1 MLRVLIV
8 SRPRRG
14 GKSGFASHERDRFQ
28 CCSQAPGAARSPRKT
43 ASEDVDDP
51 QRCRSETR
59 KPYARHKFKFQTGQP
74 AAALHSDATR
84 AMSQQS
90 PILVPDSDD
99 DVSVASAGAVE
110 ARRLQEQ
117 FDAEARRARGDD
129 EATRRLVARLA
140 APAVDDER
148 SLRLARSLAAQPSE
162 DASLRLAR
170 RLSGEPHNELK
181 DVLGRALASNEFTVE
196 TSSLRGETVAALVG
210 AGFDCNSGSLT
221 LKDRS
226 AAFALYS
233 RLEAAPPPPISL
245 GGRPL
250 AAGNV
255 LALDGPPA
263 MAPGFDPTRPM
274 IGANPCP
281 REKVSSSLSTPSA
294 PRRPAF
300 DASEAKARRL
310 KREAEHRREKA
321 EKKKQRERLVSEF
334 RDDRIYRGRNGARAT
349 GITDAERGPAWIL
362 GCLRFR

>member
-1 MLRVLIV
+1 
-8 SRPRRG
+8 
-14 GKSGFASHERDRFQ
+14 
-28 CCSQAPGAARSPRKT
+28 
-43 ASEDVDDP
+43 
-51 QRCRSETR
+51 
-59 KPYARHKFKFQTGQP
+59 
-74 AAALHSDATR
+74 
-84 AMSQQS
+84 MSQQS
-90 PILVPDSDD
+90 PILVPDSDED

-148 SLRLARSLAAQPSE
+148 SLRLARSLAVPAADDAASRRLAQSLAEPSE

-170 RLSGEPHNELK
+170 RLSAPPQNELK

-281 REKVSSSLSTPSA
+281 SEKVSSSLSTPSA

-300 DASEAKARRL
+300 DATEAKARRL

-334 RDDRIYRGRNGARAT
+334 RDDRIYRGVKGARAT

>member
-1 MLRVLIV
+1 
-8 SRPRRG
+8 
-14 GKSGFASHERDRFQ
+14 
-28 CCSQAPGAARSPRKT
+28 
-43 ASEDVDDP
+43 
-51 QRCRSETR
+51 
-59 KPYARHKFKFQTGQP
+59 
-74 AAALHSDATR
+74 
-84 AMSQQS
+84 MSQQS
-90 PILVPDSDD
+90 PILVPDSDED

-129 EATRRLVARLA
+129 EATQRLVARLA
-140 APAVDDER
+140 APAPVDDER
-148 SLRLARSLAAQPSE
+148 SLRLARSLAVPAADDAASRRLAQSLAEPSE

-170 RLSGEPHNELK
+170 RLSAPPHDELK

-210 AGFDCNSGSLT
+210 AGFDCASGSLT
-221 LKDRS
+221 LADRS

-233 RLEAAPPPPISL
+233 RLEAAPPAPISL

-250 AAGNV
+250 AAGDV
-255 LALDGPPA
+255 LALDGAPA
-263 MAPGFDPTRPM
+263 MAPGFDPM
-274 IGANPCP
+274 KAQIGPNQCSG
-281 REKVSSSLSTPSA
+281 EKVSSSLSTPSA

-310 KREAEHRREKA
+310 KREAEHRREKE
-321 EKKKQRERLVSEF
+321 EKKRQREREVQEF
-334 RDDRIYRGRNGARAT
+334 RADRVYRGRNGARAT

>member
-1 MLRVLIV
+1 
-8 SRPRRG
+8 
-14 GKSGFASHERDRFQ
+14 
-28 CCSQAPGAARSPRKT
+28 
-43 ASEDVDDP
+43 
-51 QRCRSETR
+51 
-59 KPYARHKFKFQTGQP
+59 
-74 AAALHSDATR
+74 
-84 AMSQQS
+84 MSQQS
-90 PILVPDSDD
+90 PILVPDSDED

-210 AGFDCNSGSLT
+210 AGFDCASGSLT
-221 LKDRS
+221 LADRS

-233 RLEAAPPPPISL
+233 RLEAAPPAPISL

-250 AAGNV
+250 AAGDV
-255 LALDGPPA
+255 LALDGAPA
-263 MAPGFDPTRPM
+263 MAPGFDPTKPQ
-274 IGANPCP
+274 IGAIQCSG
-281 REKVSSSLSTPSA
+281 EKVSSSLSTPSA

-300 DASEAKARRL
+300 DATEAKARRL

>member
-1 MLRVLIV
+1 
-8 SRPRRG
+8 
-14 GKSGFASHERDRFQ
+14 
-28 CCSQAPGAARSPRKT
+28 
-43 ASEDVDDP
+43 
-51 QRCRSETR
+51 
-59 KPYARHKFKFQTGQP
+59 
-74 AAALHSDATR
+74 
-84 AMSQQS
+84 MSQQS
-90 PILVPDSDD
+90 PILVPDSDED

-129 EATRRLVARLA
+129 EATQRLVARLA

-210 AGFDCNSGSLT
+210 AGFDCASGSLT
-221 LKDRS
+221 LADRS

-233 RLEAAPPPPISL
+233 RLEAAPPAPISL

-250 AAGNV
+250 AAGDV
-255 LALDGPPA
+255 LTLDGAPA
-263 MAPGFDPTRPM
+263 MAPGFDPTKAQ
-274 IGANPCP
+274 IGAIQCSG
-281 REKVSSSLSTPSA
+281 EKVSSSLSTPSA

-300 DASEAKARRL
+300 DATEAKARRL
-310 KREAEHRREKA
+310 KREAEHRREKT

-334 RDDRIYRGRNGARAT
+334 RDDRIYRGAKGARAT

>member
-1 MLRVLIV
+1 MQ
-8 SRPRRG
+8 
-14 GKSGFASHERDRFQ
+14 RD
-28 CCSQAPGAARSPRKT
+28 SPRKT

-74 AAALHSDATR
+74 AAALHSDAAR
-84 AMSQQS
+84 ACRNSLRYWFPTATTTTS
-90 PILVPDSDD
+90 RSRPLVRL
-99 DVSVASAGAVE
+99 
-110 ARRLQEQ
+110 RRG
-117 FDAEARRARGDD
+117 DCKSSSTPRRRRARGDD

-140 APAVDDER
+140 APAPVDDER

-255 LALDGPPA
+255 LALDGAPA
-263 MAPGFDPTRPM
+263 MAPGFDPTKPQ
-274 IGANPCP
+274 IGANQCP
-281 REKVSSSLSTPSA
+281 GEKVSSSLSTPSA

-300 DASEAKARRL
+300 DATEAKARRL

-362 GCLRFR
+362 GCLRFNVRWRGSEV

>member
-1 MLRVLIV
+1 
-8 SRPRRG
+8 
-14 GKSGFASHERDRFQ
+14 
-28 CCSQAPGAARSPRKT
+28 
-43 ASEDVDDP
+43 
-51 QRCRSETR
+51 
-59 KPYARHKFKFQTGQP
+59 
-74 AAALHSDATR
+74 
-84 AMSQQS
+84 MSQQS
-90 PILVPDSDD
+90 PILVPDSDED

-140 APAVDDER
+140 APAPVDDER

-170 RLSGEPHNELK
+170 RLSAPPQNELK

-233 RLEAAPPPPISL
+233 RLEAAPPAPISL

-250 AAGNV
+250 AAGDV
-255 LALDGPPA
+255 LALDGAPA
-263 MAPGFDPTRPM
+263 MAPGFDPTKPQ
-274 IGANPCP
+274 IGAIQCSG
-281 REKVSSSLSTPSA
+281 EKVSSSLSTPSA

-300 DASEAKARRL
+300 DATEAKARRL
-310 KREAEHRREKA
+310 KREAEHRREKE
-321 EKKKQRERLVSEF
+321 EKKRQREREVQEF
-334 RDDRIYRGRNGARAT
+334 RTDRLYRGRNGARAT

>member
-1 MLRVLIV
+1 
-8 SRPRRG
+8 
-14 GKSGFASHERDRFQ
+14 
-28 CCSQAPGAARSPRKT
+28 
-43 ASEDVDDP
+43 
-51 QRCRSETR
+51 
-59 KPYARHKFKFQTGQP
+59 
-74 AAALHSDATR
+74 
-84 AMSQQS
+84 MSQQS
-90 PILVPDSDD
+90 PILVPDSDED

-140 APAVDDER
+140 APAPVDDER

-210 AGFDCNSGSLT
+210 AGFDCASGSLT
-221 LKDRS
+221 LADRS

-233 RLEAAPPPPISL
+233 RLEAAPPAPISL

-250 AAGNV
+250 AAGDV
-255 LALDGPPA
+255 LALDGAPA
-263 MAPGFDPTRPM
+263 MAPGFDPM
-274 IGANPCP
+274 KAQIGPNQCSG
-281 REKVSSSLSTPSA
+281 EKVSSSSTPSA

-300 DASEAKARRL
+300 DATEAKARRL

-334 RDDRIYRGRNGARAT
+334 RDDRIYRGAKGARAT

>member
-1 MLRVLIV
+1 M
-8 SRPRRG
+8 
-14 GKSGFASHERDRFQ
+14 K
-28 CCSQAPGAARSPRKT
+28 
-43 ASEDVDDP
+43 
-51 QRCRSETR
+51 
-59 KPYARHKFKFQTGQP
+59 
-74 AAALHSDATR
+74 
-84 AMSQQS
+84 
-90 PILVPDSDD
+90 
-99 DVSVASAGAVE
+99 
-110 ARRLQEQ
+110 
-117 FDAEARRARGDD
+117 
-129 EATRRLVARLA
+129 RLA
-140 APAVDDER
+140 APAPVDDER
-148 SLRLARSLAAQPSE
+148 SLRLARSLAVPAADDAASRRLAQSLAEPSE

-170 RLSGEPHNELK
+170 RLSAPPQNELK

-300 DASEAKARRL
+300 DATEAKARRL
-310 KREAEHRREKA
+310 KREAEHRREKE
-321 EKKKQRERLVSEF
+321 EKKRQREREVQEF
-334 RDDRIYRGRNGARAT
+334 RGDRLYRGRNGARAT

>member
-1 MLRVLIV
+1 
-8 SRPRRG
+8 
-14 GKSGFASHERDRFQ
+14 
-28 CCSQAPGAARSPRKT
+28 
-43 ASEDVDDP
+43 
-51 QRCRSETR
+51 
-59 KPYARHKFKFQTGQP
+59 
-74 AAALHSDATR
+74 
-84 AMSQQS
+84 MSQQS

-129 EATRRLVARLA
+129 EATQRLVARLA
-140 APAVDDER
+140 APAPVDDER

-210 AGFDCNSGSLT
+210 AGFDCASGSLT
-221 LKDRS
+221 LADRS

-233 RLEAAPPPPISL
+233 RLEAAPPAPISL

-250 AAGNV
+250 AAGDV
-255 LALDGPPA
+255 LALDGAPA
-263 MAPGFDPTRPM
+263 MAPGFDPTKPQ
-274 IGANPCP
+274 IGAIQCSG
-281 REKVSSSLSTPSA
+281 EKVSSSLSTPSA

-300 DASEAKARRL
+300 DATEAKARRL
-310 KREAEHRREKA
+310 KREAEHRREKE
-321 EKKKQRERLVSEF
+321 EKKRQREREVQEF
-334 RDDRIYRGRNGARAT
+334 RADRVYRGRNGARAT